1 MVEFTI
7 PGKPQGKARARTV
20 YNPNIKHSV
29 SYTPEKTMLYEN
41 LIKTMY
47 LNKYPDVKYC
57 KEKPLSVGI
66 FAYFPIPKS
75 MSKKRKHD
83 MRCRI
88 EMPTKK
94 PDIDNIAKVVLDA
107 LNGIAYDDDT
117 QIVALS
123 VYKFY
128 AEDPRVNVTIS
139 PCDVICENQEAMIIE
154 R

>member
-1 MVEFTI
+1 MISFSI

-20 YNPNIKHSV
+20 YNPNIKRSV

-41 LIKTMY
+41 FIKTMY
-47 LNKYPDVKYC
+47 LNKYPDSKYC
-57 KEKPLSVGI
+57 KEKPLTVTI
-66 FAYFPIPKS
+66 FAYFPVPKS

-83 MRCRI
+83 MLCNI

-94 PDIDNIAKVVLDA
+94 PDIDNIAKAVLDA

-117 QIVALS
+117 QIVALF

-128 AEDPRVNVTIS
+128 DKDPRVDVTIS
-139 PCDVICENQEAMIIE
+139 PYGIIDE
-154 R
+154 